1 MPLGGEEPRLI
12 LCEAFRH
19 VPKHREMPLG
29 ANVARQ
35 PFASGR

>member
-12 LCEAFRH
+12 LSGAFRH
-19 VPKHREMPLG
+19 IPKHHEMPLG
-29 ANVARQ
+29 ASAARQ